1 MVVLEAILSVT
12 VVAVVL
18 DLAARLLTILGGAY
32 LFLLFG

>member
-1 MVVLEAILSVT
+1 MIILEVILNLT